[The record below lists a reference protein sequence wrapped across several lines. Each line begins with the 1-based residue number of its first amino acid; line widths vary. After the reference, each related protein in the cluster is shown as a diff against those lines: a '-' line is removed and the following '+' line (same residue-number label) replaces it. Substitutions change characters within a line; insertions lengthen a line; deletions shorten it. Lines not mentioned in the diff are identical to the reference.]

1 MQDFHPLTAE
11 WFRGRFAAATAPQLE
26 AWPAIRAGRDVL
38 VSAPTGSGKTLAAF
52 LICLDRLVTAG
63 LAGRLDD
70 RVEVV
75 YVSPLKA
82 LSNDIGRNLETPLAE
97 LEQLAF
103 ERGMPAPGIRT
114 AVRTGDTPAW
124 ERERMVR
131 RPPHILVTTPESLFI
146 LLTAERSR
154 AALRHA
160 GTVIVDEIHALADD
174 KRGSHLALTLARLDD
189 LVRKAGKPR
198 PQRVGLS
205 ATVRPIDAVARF
217 LQGAVPAGAPEAST
231 APLVLPDQPPRR
243 GSRPDAA
250 EPPTATPALPGQP
263 PRRDTAPADAA
274 ERPMATPVPSGR
286 PPRQGAVPAAAS
298 GSREGDDGA
307 LDLAGGAR
315 AGRDPAAASVT
326 VVDSGH
332 RRRLDLAVEVP
343 RDELG
348 VVATNEMWGE
358 IYDRIAEL
366 ILSHRTTLVFVNTRR
381 LCERVAHHLEERLGE
396 EAVLAHHGSL
406 SRRIRQAAE
415 RRLKSGELRA
425 VVATASL
432 ELGIDVGTVDLVCQ
446 IGSPRSIAVA
456 LQRVGR
462 SGHHVDTADRSHV
475 PRGRLFAT
483 TRDEL
488 VECAALVHAIRQ
500 GRLDRLEIPDWPL
513 DVLAQQLVA
522 ACASEAWSVDDLF
535 GLVREAAP
543 YAALPRSAFEAVVDM
558 LSDGIATSRG
568 RAGAYLHRDRVNGT
582 VRGRRGARLA
592 AITGGGAIPDNA
604 NYLVV
609 AEPDQTTVGTVDE
622 DFAVESLAGDI
633 FLLGTTSWRIRRVE
647 SGRLR
652 VEDAHGAAPSLPFWR
667 GEAPGRTPELSE
679 EVSRLRER
687 IAETAGE
694 PAVGTGGGDGGDE
707 GLSRAA
713 AWLTEACGLDR
724 AGAEQAAAYVRAGA
738 AALGAVP
745 AERTVVAERFFDE
758 GGGMQLVVH
767 APFGARINRAWG
779 LALRKRFCRSFN
791 FELQAAATDNGVLIS
806 LAEQH
811 SFPLEVIFRFLNV
824 DTVEEVLTQAMLPS
838 PMFGARWRWNA
849 SRALA
854 VLRFAGG
861 RKVPPPIQRMRSDD
875 LLASVFPD
883 QVACQENLT
892 GDIRI
897 PDHPLVNETVRDCL
911 HEAMDLDGLRAVL
924 AGIESGAVRT
934 VAVDTAEPSPLCHE
948 ILNANPYAFLD
959 DAPLEERRARAVQLR
974 RSLGS
979 DPGGMGALDP
989 AAIATVAD
997 ESWPVV
1003 RDPDEL
1009 HDALLTLAALPPV
1022 PEWAVWL
1029 DALAASRRA
1038 GVLRVGETPLWV
1050 PTERLGLVRCL
1061 YPGAEVEPQLPDVG
1075 PPGPADR
1082 ETAAAELLR
1091 GWLESSGPVTAPA
1104 MAERLALPPP
1114 LVEAALARLEGEGQV
1129 LRGRFTGAAAG
1140 NGGSTEVEWCNRR
1153 VLARIHRLTIGSLRR
1168 EIEPVST
1175 ADFVRFLLR
1184 WQHLAPGTKLHGADG
1199 LLQVLKQ
1206 LQGWEISGAALE
1218 REVIARRVA
1227 SYDPELL
1234 DRLCLSGEVM
1244 WGRLSPHPAFE
1255 SPASIR
1261 SAAADNRRSQP
1272 PGARSQPPGAQ
1283 SPPSGASLSSG
1294 GQPGP
1299 PGARSSSG
1307 GQSGP
1312 PGARSPSGARLPSG
1326 ARPRPSGGR
1335 SAPPAAPRGATG
1347 ARPPR
1352 VRPTRVAPVTLF
1364 LRADADWLL
1373 ASAGR
1378 GGAGADDAALSHPA
1392 REVRAALS
1400 SRGASFLPEL
1410 VRATGRLPSEVED
1423 GLWELVAAGLVSAD
1437 GYDNLRA
1444 LVDPKRRRGEGRGR
1458 AARPRHAAGR
1468 WALLDTGEPV
1478 APHAGPVARG
1488 RGAGAP
1494 DGGASAPTA
1503 GAPTA
1508 GAPTAG
1514 APTAGAPTAATAS
1527 RDADDEA
1534 RRRHEDQVAR
1544 FARQLLDRWGVVCRD
1559 LAARETLAPP
1569 WRDLLRALRR
1579 MEARGEIRGGRFVA
1593 GVVGEQFARPDAVE
1607 LLRVVRREDAPP
1619 DPVRVSAADPL
1630 NLTGVLLP
1638 GPRVSALS
1646 GGTVEL
1652 LPGADAEPGESSVTG
1667 GAGAARTA

>member
-1 MQDFHPLTAE
+1 MQDFNPLTAE
-11 WFRGRFAAATAPQLE
+11 WFRGRFAAATTPQLE
-26 AWPAIRAGRDVL
+26 AWPAIRDGRDVL

-63 LAGRLDD
+63 LAGRLDN
-70 RVEVV
+70 RIEVV

-97 LEQLAF
+97 IEQLAA
-103 ERGMPAPGIRT
+103 ERGLTAPGIRT

-160 GTVIVDEIHALADD
+160 ATVIVDEIHALADD

-189 LVRKAGKPR
+189 LVRKAGEPR
-198 PQRVGLS
+198 PQRIGLS
-205 ATVRPIDAVARF
+205 ATVRPIDAIARF
-217 LQGAVPAGAPEAST
+217 LQGSPPSVAPGNAG
-231 APLVLPDQPPRR
+231 
-243 GSRPDAA
+243 G
-250 EPPTATPALPGQP
+250 
-263 PRRDTAPADAA
+263 
-274 ERPMATPVPSGR
+274 
-286 PPRQGAVPAAAS
+286 
-298 GSREGDDGA
+298 
-307 LDLAGGAR
+307 GGAR
-315 AGRDPAAASVT
+315 AAADVTGAAAVGRAREPAAASVT

-332 RRRLDLAVEVP
+332 RRPLDLAIEVP

-348 VVATNEMWGE
+348 VVATNEMWEE
-358 IYDRIAEL
+358 IYDRLADL
-366 ILSHRTTLVFVNTRR
+366 IVAHRTTLVFVNTRR
-381 LCERVAHHLEERLGE
+381 LCERVAHHLEERLGA

-406 SRRIRQAAE
+406 SRRLRQRAE
-415 RRLKSGELRA
+415 QQLKSGQLRS

-432 ELGIDVGTVDLVCQ
+432 ELGIDIGTVDLVCQ

-462 SGHHVDTADRSHV
+462 SGHHVDTPADSHV

-488 VECAALVHAIRQ
+488 IECAALVRAVRQ

-513 DVLAQQLVA
+513 DVLAQQMVA
-522 ACASEAWSVDDLF
+522 ACASETWSIDELF
-535 GLVREAAP
+535 ALARAAAP
-543 YAALPRSAFEAVVDM
+543 YASLPRPAFDAVMDM
-558 LSDGIATSRG
+558 LSDGMTTARG
-568 RAGAYLHRDRVNGT
+568 RYGAYLHRDRVNGT

-609 AEPDQTTVGTVDE
+609 AEPDQSTVGTVDE

-667 GEAPGRTPELSE
+667 GEAPGRTPELSD

-687 IAETAGE
+687 IAEMAGAPETGSGAGE
-694 PAVGTGGGDGGDE
+694 GGE
-707 GLSRAA
+707 ALSRAA
-713 AWLTEACGLDR
+713 TWLTETCGLDR
-724 AGAEQAAAYVRAGA
+724 SGAEQAAAYVQAGA
-738 AALGAVP
+738 AALGVVP
-745 AERTVVAERFFDE
+745 ADCTVVAERFFDE

-883 QVACQENLT
+883 QAACQENLT

-911 HEAMDLDGLRAVL
+911 HEAMDLNGLRAVL
-924 AGIESGAVRT
+924 RGIESGAIRT
-934 VAVDTAEPSPLCHE
+934 HAVDTAEPSPFCHE

-959 DAPLEERRARAVQLR
+959 DAPLEERRARAVQMR
-974 RSLGS
+974 RSLGT

-989 AAIATVAD
+989 RAIETVAG
-997 ESWPVV
+997 ECWPVV

-1009 HDALLTLAALPPV
+1009 HDALLTLVALPPV
-1022 PEWAVWL
+1022 AAWAVWL
-1029 DALAASRRA
+1029 DALAASGRA
-1038 GVLRVGETPLWV
+1038 GVLRVGETGLWV
-1050 PTERLGLVRCL
+1050 PTERLGLVRSL
-1061 YPGAEVEPQLPDVG
+1061 YPGEVVEPRLPDIG
-1075 PPGPADR
+1075 LSGPADR
-1082 ETAAAELLR
+1082 ETAVTELLR
-1091 GWLESSGPVTAPA
+1091 GWLESTGPVTASA
-1104 MAERLALPPP
+1104 MAARLVLPRG
-1114 LVEAALARLEGEGQV
+1114 LVEAGLARLEGEGQV
-1129 LRGRFTGAAAG
+1129 LRGRFTGAG
-1140 NGGSTEVEWCNRR
+1140 TGDGTEVEWCNRR
-1153 VLARIHRLTIGSLRR
+1153 VLARIHRMTIGSLRR

-1175 ADFVRFLLR
+1175 ADFIRFLQR
-1184 WQHLAPGTKLHGADG
+1184 WQHLAPGAQMHGADG
-1199 LLQVLKQ
+1199 LLQVLRQ

-1218 REVIARRVA
+1218 REVVARRVA

-1261 SAAADNRRSQP
+1261 SSPAPAGGARARP
-1272 PGARSQPPGAQ
+1272 PGAPRRTPG
-1283 SPPSGASLSSG
+1283 S
-1294 GQPGP
+1294 
-1299 PGARSSSG
+1299 
-1307 GQSGP
+1307 
-1312 PGARSPSGARLPSG
+1312 
-1326 ARPRPSGGR
+1326 RP
-1335 SAPPAAPRGATG
+1335 A
-1347 ARPPR
+1347 R
-1352 VRPTRVAPVTLF
+1352 VRPTRVAPITLF

-1373 ASAGR
+1373 AAAGR
-1378 GGAGADDAALSHPA
+1378 GRAGADDDALSHPA
-1392 REVRAALS
+1392 REVRDALA

-1468 WALLDTGEPV
+1468 WALLD
-1478 APHAGPVARG
+1478 ARG
-1488 RGAGAP
+1488 PGAP
-1494 DGGASAPTA
+1494 DA
-1503 GAPTA
+1503 GPEVPA
-1508 GAPTAG
+1508 
-1514 APTAGAPTAATAS
+1514 
-1527 RDADDEA
+1527 ADDEA
-1534 RRRHEDQVAR
+1534 GRRHEEHVAR

-1579 MEARGEIRGGRFVA
+1579 MEARGEIRGGRFVS
-1593 GVVGEQFARPDAVE
+1593 GVVGEQFALSNAVE
-1607 LLRVVRREDAPP
+1607 LLRIVRREDAPAA
-1619 DPVRVSAADPL
+1619 VRVSAADPL

-1646 GGTVEL
+1646 GGSVEL
-1652 LPGADAEPGESSVTG
+1652 LPAAGETSAAGET
-1667 GAGAARTA
+1667 GAARTA

>member
-11 WFRGRFAAATAPQLE
+11 WFQGRFAAATTPQLE

-103 ERGMPAPGIRT
+103 ERGLPAPGIRT

-160 GTVIVDEIHALADD
+160 ETVIVDEIHALADD

-189 LVRKAGKPR
+189 LVRKTGMPR

-217 LQGAVPAGAPEAST
+217 LQGTVPVGASDRPTGAAVFPGEPSGPGPVSAAAPE
-231 APLVLPDQPPRR
+231 
-243 GSRPDAA
+243 RPAA
-250 EPPTATPALPGQP
+250 AVLPGQP
-263 PRRDTAPADAA
+263 
-274 ERPMATPVPSGR
+274 SGT
-286 PPRQGAVPAAAS
+286 AS
-298 GSREGDDGA
+298 GDASEGPGGADGTA
-307 LDLAGGAR
+307 GPAGGAPG
-315 AGRDPAAASVT
+315 GRGHDSPASVT
-326 VVDSGH
+326 VIDSGH

-348 VVATNEMWGE
+348 VVATNEMWAE

-366 ILSHRTTLVFVNTRR
+366 ILAHRTTLVFVNTRR

-406 SRRIRQAAE
+406 SRRIRQGAE

-456 LQRVGR
+456 LQRIGR
-462 SGHHVDTADRSHV
+462 SGHHVDTPDGSHV

-500 GRLDRLEIPDWPL
+500 GRLDQLAIPEWPL

-522 ACASEAWSVDDLF
+522 ACASETWSVEALF
-535 GLVREAAP
+535 ALVRSAAP
-543 YAALPRSAFEAVVDM
+543 YAALPRPAFEAVVDM

-687 IAETAGE
+687 VAEMVAGGASGNGGGSEEASCLRESGADRTGAGE
-694 PAVGTGGGDGGDE
+694 TGTGDGGDDGRRVPLGRPGPVPGETGTGGAEDDGLRVPSGRPGPAGAETGTGGAESE
-707 GLSRAA
+707 GLGRAVT
-713 AWLTEACGLDR
+713 WLTEACGLDR

-738 AALGAVP
+738 AALGAAP
-745 AERTVVAERFFDE
+745 ADRTVVAERFFDE

-838 PMFGARWRWNA
+838 PMFGVRWRWNA

-924 AGIESGAVRT
+924 AGIESGAIETR
-934 VAVDTAEPSPLCHE
+934 AVDTAEPSPLCHE

-974 RSLGS
+974 RTLGS

-989 AAIATVAD
+989 RAIETVAS
-997 ESWPVV
+997 ECWPVV

-1009 HDALLTLAALPPV
+1009 HDALLTLVALPPV
-1022 PEWAVWL
+1022 AEWTIWL
-1029 DALAASRRA
+1029 DDLTASRRA
-1038 GVLRVGETPLWV
+1038 GVLRVGETRLWV
-1050 PTERLGLVRCL
+1050 PTERLGLVRGL
-1061 YPGAEVEPQLPDVG
+1061 YPGEAVEPGLPDI
-1075 PPGPADR
+1075 GPAGPAER
-1082 ETAAAELLR
+1082 EAAAAELLR
-1091 GWLESSGPVTAPA
+1091 GWLESTGPVTVSA
-1104 MAERLALPPP
+1104 MAERVALPPA
-1114 LVEAALARLEGEGQV
+1114 LVEAGLTRLEGEGQV
-1129 LRGRFTGAAAG
+1129 LRGRFTAAATRD
-1140 NGGSTEVEWCNRR
+1140 GGTEIEWCNRR

-1184 WQHLAPGTKLHGADG
+1184 WQHLAPGTQMHGADG
-1199 LLQVLKQ
+1199 LLQVLRQ

-1218 REVIARRVA
+1218 REVVARRVA

-1255 SPASIR
+1255 SPASIGSSPAAGGAR
-1261 SAAADNRRSQP
+1261 SGLPGSRPEPPGSRSRTSGAHSRPSAAQPGPRGARRGT
-1272 PGARSQPPGAQ
+1272 PGAR
-1283 SPPSGASLSSG
+1283 
-1294 GQPGP
+1294 
-1299 PGARSSSG
+1299 
-1307 GQSGP
+1307 
-1312 PGARSPSGARLPSG
+1312 
-1326 ARPRPSGGR
+1326 
-1335 SAPPAAPRGATG
+1335 PA
-1347 ARPPR
+1347 R

-1364 LRADADWLL
+1364 LRDDAEWLL
-1373 ASAGR
+1373 AAAGAGR
-1378 GGAGADDAALSHPA
+1378 AAADDAVLSHPA
-1392 REVRAALS
+1392 REVREVLS

-1468 WALLDTGEPV
+1468 WALLDTGEP
-1478 APHAGPVARG
+1478 APAGAGPCGAD
-1488 RGAGAP
+1488 AGAASP
-1494 DGGASAPTA
+1494 DS
-1503 GAPTA
+1503 
-1508 GAPTAG
+1508 
-1514 APTAGAPTAATAS
+1514 
-1527 RDADDEA
+1527 DDEA
-1534 RRRHEDQVAR
+1534 RRRHEEHVAR

-1569 WRDLLRALRR
+1569 WRDLLRSLRR

-1619 DPVRVSAADPL
+1619 GPVRVSAADPL

-1646 GGTVEL
+1646 GGNVEL
-1652 LPGADAEPGESSVTG
+1652 LPDAGAGAPASA